1 MSFNCRVL
9 IFTIFLPLVSWA
21 QKESFYIPPKSDS
34 ITLEHYNRF
43 LTQLKHGQAEKDIL
57 KCYNPH
63 HNIVCAYREL
73 KAPQHVIYEA
83 SLDYLR
89 SDSVGCCR
97 FMLHLDYEGR
107 LDLAYSFKDKKTI
120 AYFRRVCDSVYKRI
134 DSNLIRRLVKIEE
147 RDQKVRGNHT
157 PLEIFSTP
165 RLQQEMIDLDTINL
179 REIDAII
186 KECGGYPSKKLVG
199 DTNNDVICL
208 VILHSPLNTQEQYL
222 PLIKKAVFARE
233 LGSNYLATLEDRILL
248 IKNKPQL
255 YGTQISYDK
264 AKKQEALYKW
274 VGTLEDLEKRRDFM
288 GMEPLKNY
296 LRRFNLE
303 YPPKP

>member
-1 MSFNCRVL
+1 MNFNFRVL
-9 IFTIFLPLVSWA
+9 IFIIFLPLVGWA

-34 ITLEHYNRF
+34 ITLERYNRF
-43 LTQLKHGQAEKDIL
+43 LTQLKHGQAEKNML
-57 KCYNPH
+57 KCYNPNY
-63 HNIVCAYREL
+63 NIVCAYREL
-73 KAPQHVIYEA
+73 KAQQHVIYEA
-83 SLDYLR
+83 SLDCLR
-89 SDSVGCCR
+89 SDSVGCCK
-97 FMLHLDYEGR
+97 FMFR
-107 LDLAYSFKDKKTI
+107 LTGDNVYDISYSFKDKKTI
-120 AYFRRVCDSVYKRI
+120 AYFRKVCDSVYKRI
-134 DSNLIRRLVKIEE
+134 DSNLIRKLIKIEE
-147 RDQKVRGNHT
+147 RDQKIRGKHT
-157 PLEIFSTP
+157 LVEINTND
-165 RLQQEMIDLDTINL
+165 RLREEMVHLDTLNL
-179 REIDAII
+179 TEIDAII

-199 DTNNDVICL
+199 DTNNDVIYL

-222 PLIKKAVFARE
+222 PLIRKAVFAGE
-233 LGSNYLATLEDRILL
+233 LVPNYLATLEDRILF

>member
-1 MSFNCRVL
+1 MNYNCRVL

-43 LTQLKHGQAEKDIL
+43 LTQLKHGQAEKNML
-57 KCYNPH
+57 KCYNPN

-73 KAPQHVIYEA
+73 RAPPEIIFKAH
-83 SLDYLR
+83 LDYLE
-89 SDSVGCCR
+89 SDSIDCCD
-97 FMLHLDYEGR
+97 FMLKKNSFGEIGLK
-107 LDLAYSFKDKKTI
+107 YSFKDKKTI
-120 AYFRRVCDSVYKRI
+120 AYFRKVCDSVYKRI
-134 DSNLIRRLVKIEE
+134 DSNLIRKLIKIEE
-147 RDQKVRGNHT
+147 RDQKIRGKHT
-157 PLEIFSTP
+157 LVEINTND
-165 RLQQEMIDLDTINL
+165 RLREEMVHLDTLNL
-179 REIDAII
+179 TEIDAII

-199 DTNNDVICL
+199 DTNNDVIYL

-222 PLIKKAVFARE
+222 PLIRKAVFAGE
-233 LGSNYLATLEDRILL
+233 LVPNYLATLEDRILF